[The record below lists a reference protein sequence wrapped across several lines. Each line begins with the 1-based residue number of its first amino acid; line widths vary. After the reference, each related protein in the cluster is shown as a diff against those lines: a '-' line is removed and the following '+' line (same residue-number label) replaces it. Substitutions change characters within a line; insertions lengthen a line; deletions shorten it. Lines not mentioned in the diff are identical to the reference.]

1 MNRSP
6 TDPGAV
12 PAAPPAAG
20 DPESPSDAPR
30 PLWLSGRLWVPVI
43 LVVAGLLSFSGTLD
57 DRAQVAADRVFQQA
71 LITFAAARALDAAVS
86 LAEGTEIALQP
97 AGVGVTVSAGE
108 VLEPIDHMVEQFS
121 SVMLISTTSL
131 GVQSLLLRASAWRV
145 ITGLLVLALLL
156 RVATVFYPASF
167 HPAVRRGVQVAASV
181 LLIARFAVPVYA
193 WSTSLIFERWLQP
206 AQVEA
211 VQALDETSGDV
222 AEIEQLAE
230 PSPDVGIVGRVSSW
244 FSDAVERLDVSER
257 IEAFR
262 ERVSDTVED
271 LMQLLVIFVLQTIVL
286 PIAFLWVVSRMLGS
300 VFSRG

>member
-1 MNRSP
+1 MNRLP
-6 TDPGAV
+6 IAPGA
-12 PAAPPAAG
+12 PASDNPDAG
-20 DPESPSDAPR
+20 GAESPSPSAP
-30 PLWLSGRLWVPVI
+30 PLWLSGRLWVPVM
-43 LVVAGLLSFSGTLD
+43 LVVAGLLSFSGSLD
-57 DRAQVAADRVFQQA
+57 DRAQLAADRVFQQA
-71 LITFAAARALDAAVS
+71 LITFAAARTLDAAVS

-145 ITGLLVLALLL
+145 ITALLIVVLLL
-156 RVATVFYPASF
+156 RLATAFSPGSF

-193 WSTSLIFERWLQP
+193 WSTSLVFERYLQP
-206 AQVEA
+206 SQVEA
-211 VQALDETSGDV
+211 VEALDETSGDV

-230 PSPDVGIVGRVSSW
+230 PSPDIGIVGRVSSW

-262 ERVSDTVED
+262 ERVSDTVEH

-286 PIAFLWVVSRMLGS
+286 PIAFLWVMSRVLGS
-300 VFSRG
+300 VISRG

>member
-1 MNRSP
+1 MNRPP
-6 TDPGAV
+6 TDPAIQASA
-12 PAAPPAAG
+12 PA
-20 DPESPSDAPR
+20 R
-30 PLWLSGRLWVPVI
+30 PLWLSSRLWVPLI
-43 LVVAGLLSFSGTLD
+43 LVLSGLLSFSGSLD

-121 SVMLISTTSL
+121 SVMLVSTTSL

-145 ITGLLVLALLL
+145 ISALLIVALLL
-156 RVATVFYPASF
+156 RVATVFAPDRF
-167 HPAVRRGVQVAASV
+167 HPSVKRGVEIAASV

-193 WSTSLIFERWLQP
+193 WSTSLVFERYLQP
-206 AQVEA
+206 AQAEA

-230 PSPDVGIVGRVSSW
+230 PAPEVGIVGRVSSW
-244 FSDAVERLDVSER
+244 FSDTIERLDVSER

-262 ERVSDTVED
+262 ERVSETVEH

-286 PIAFLWVVSRMLGS
+286 PIAFLWVMSRLLGS
-300 VFSRG
+300 LISRR

>member
-6 TDPGAV
+6 TDPSAPTPASPGEDR
-12 PAAPPAAG
+12 PAA
-20 DPESPSDAPR
+20 R
-30 PLWLSGRLWVPVI
+30 PLWLTGRLWVPLI
-43 LVVAGLLSFSGTLD
+43 LVVAGLLSFSGSLD

-121 SVMLISTTSL
+121 SVMMISTTSL

-145 ITGLLVLALLL
+145 ITVLLVVVLLL
-156 RVATVFYPASF
+156 RLATAFAPGSF
-167 HPAVRRGVQVAASV
+167 HPAVRRGVQVATSV

-193 WSTSLIFERWLQP
+193 WGSSVVFERYLQP

-211 VQALDETSGDV
+211 VEALDETSGDV

-262 ERVSDTVED
+262 ERVSETVEH

-286 PIAFLWVVSRMLGS
+286 PIAFLWVMSRVLGS
-300 VFSRG
+300 LISRG